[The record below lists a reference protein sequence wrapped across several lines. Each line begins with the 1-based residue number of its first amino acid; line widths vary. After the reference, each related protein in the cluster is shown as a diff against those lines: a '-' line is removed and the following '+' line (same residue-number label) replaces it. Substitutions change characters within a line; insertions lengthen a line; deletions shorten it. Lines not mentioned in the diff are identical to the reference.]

1 MGQEL
6 RLECSSDLDARLIEL
21 FRNGMKIASSSNS
34 SSISFLHGQVST
46 DDEGLQYTCRV
57 TSPYAVQE
65 KNITLSVM
73 GKLTSLNRIAFD
85 GSFHSGWLEHCNILI
100 LLSMQVVP
108 LWTC

>member
-1 MGQEL
+1 
-6 RLECSSDLDARLIEL
+6 
-21 FRNGMKIASSSNS
+21 MKIASSSNS

-46 DDEGLQYTCRV
+46 DDEGLQYTCRAI
-57 TSPYAVQE
+57 SPYAVQE

-73 GKLTSLNRIAFD
+73 GKLASLNRIAFD